1 MASPRTPDQREP
13 GAQAR
18 RPSSIG
24 ASPVDAGDWPAQAA
38 DTVERLVQGVRG
50 KTTGPAIVAARWL
63 VAGLFV
69 LLAGTM
75 VAILLAVALVRAL
88 DAYLPA
94 WLFGEQHVW
103 AAHGFV
109 GAPFFLFG
117 VVLLRKRSQ
126 PDAG

>member
-1 MASPRTPDQREP
+1 MAQPRTPDQREP
-13 GAQAR
+13 GATA

-24 ASPVDAGDWPAQAA
+24 AGRVDTSDWPAQAA
-38 DTVERLVQGVRG
+38 DTVERLVQGVRD

-94 WLFGEQHVW
+94 SIFGDEHIW
-103 AAHGFV
+103 AAHGLV
-109 GAPFFLFG
+109 GAPFFLLG
-117 VVLLRKRSQ
+117 LALLGKRSQ
-126 PDAG
+126 PDDG